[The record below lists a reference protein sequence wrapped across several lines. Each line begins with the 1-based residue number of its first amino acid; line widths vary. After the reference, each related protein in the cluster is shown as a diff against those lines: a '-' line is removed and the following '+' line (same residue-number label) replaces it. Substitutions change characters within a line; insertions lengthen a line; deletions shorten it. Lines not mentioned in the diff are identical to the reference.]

1 MDLKQK
7 IQTETERVSCG
18 ISFWET
24 EILENKSVYQKNVL
38 HSFEKATKANARHY
52 IAVTPLIWVE
62 FINELLEFGASNDWI
77 YRPDLTTCA
86 YKWITMT
93 FQKVEEG
100 GCK

>member
-1 MDLKQK
+1 MKHK
-7 IQTETERVSCG
+7 TEEERTTCG
-18 ISFWET
+18 MPFFET
-24 EILENKSVYQKNVL
+24 EILENRSVYKEGVL
-38 HSFEKATKANARHY
+38 HSFEKATKANATHY
-52 IAVTPLIWVE
+52 IVVSPLLWVD
-62 FINELLEFGASNDWI
+62 FINELLEFGASHNWI